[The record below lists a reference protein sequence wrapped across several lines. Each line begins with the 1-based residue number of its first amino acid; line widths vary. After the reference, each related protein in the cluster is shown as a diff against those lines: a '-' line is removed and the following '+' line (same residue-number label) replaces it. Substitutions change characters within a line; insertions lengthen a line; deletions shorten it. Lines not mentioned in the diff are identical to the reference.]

1 MLFVELRNW
10 VYMALL
16 HVAVPPFLYSVS
28 SVFLQGGFGC
38 CSSLQD
44 SITVAE
50 RVLGRLLSPCSKCR
64 RTESWQVGQKEEKQG
79 ELKYKLK
86 IMSFSQCAEMWML
99 KRHCLYSRIVR
110 KKICYVILHPSP
122 GRPLTWEGRAAIVDC
137 PAQQH
142 IPAVHDIQET
152 SFLSRVFLGAKR
164 RSLSMAWV
172 HAFILA
178 WLLSSFP
185 QINILAAVVSHVSLN
200 SSWQQ

>member
-10 VYMALL
+10 VYVALL

-50 RVLGRLLSPCSKCR
+50 RVLWRLLSPCSKCR

-99 KRHCLYSRIVR
+99 KRHCFVLKDREE
-110 KKICYVILHPSP
+110 KDLLCYTAPKP
-122 GRPLTWEGRAAIVDC
+122 R
-137 PAQQH
+137 
-142 IPAVHDIQET
+142 
-152 SFLSRVFLGAKR
+152 
-164 RSLSMAWV
+164 
-172 HAFILA
+172 
-178 WLLSSFP
+178 
-185 QINILAAVVSHVSLN
+185 
-200 SSWQQ
+200 